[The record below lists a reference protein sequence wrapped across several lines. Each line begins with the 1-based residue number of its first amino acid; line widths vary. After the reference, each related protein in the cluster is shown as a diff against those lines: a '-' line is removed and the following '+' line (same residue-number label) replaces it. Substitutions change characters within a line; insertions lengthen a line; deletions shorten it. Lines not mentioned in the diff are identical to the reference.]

1 MTTFQDAA
9 ASYFGLSDTGV
20 RKTEVFTHEG
30 EMLVVFEVPLT
41 TEDVLGIADRMRTLQ
56 TDQAAP
62 RAAIKAPV
70 SREDM
75 RAAYS
80 ALSPAERSSYG
91 SFAKYVALGGGED
104 VYPVQPKI
112 ELPAHVYLSPA
123 EVTEQQKVMAIGRDE
138 KGNYAVAVGDLTA
151 AQQVDHMDDA
161 GPGGDALRE
170 AWCASVEQTT
180 RAEMNGNRKPGDPVP
195 VGLMGADEMRAGYVA
210 RTVEVMA
217 RLSGADGKPTSN
229 ADDFGGVP
237 G

>member
-62 RAAIKAPV
+62 QATIKAPAV
-70 SREDM
+70 GWTQEELREQ
-75 RAAYS
+75 YN
-80 ALSPAERSSYG
+80 ALSPADRSQYG
-91 SFAKYVALGGGED
+91 SFAKYVAWRRGDDSFALVGAE
-104 VYPVQPKI
+104 
-112 ELPAHVYLSPA
+112 EL
-123 EVTEQQKVMAIGRDE
+123 
-138 KGNYAVAVGDLTA
+138 
-151 AQQVDHMDDA
+151 
-161 GPGGDALRE
+161 
-170 AWCASVEQTT
+170 
-180 RAEMNGNRKPGDPVP
+180 
-195 VGLMGADEMRAGYVA
+195 RAGYVDQ
-210 RTVEVMA
+210 TVAAMR
-217 RLSGADGKPTSN
+217 RLNGADGKPTSN

>member
-9 ASYFGLSDTGV
+9 ASYFGLAETGV

-62 RAAIKAPV
+62 QATIEAPV
-70 SREDM
+70 VGWTREEL
-75 RAAYS
+75 REQYN
-80 ALSPAERSSYG
+80 ALSPAERSQFGAFSRY
-91 SFAKYVALGGGED
+91 
-104 VYPVQPKI
+104 
-112 ELPAHVYLSPA
+112 
-123 EVTEQQKVMAIGRDE
+123 
-138 KGNYAVAVGDLTA
+138 
-151 AQQVDHMDDA
+151 
-161 GPGGDALRE
+161 E
-170 AWCASVEQTT
+170 AW
-180 RAEMNGNRKPGDPVP
+180 RRGDDSSAPV
-195 VGLMGADEMRAGYVA
+195 GADEMRAGYVGQ
-210 RTVEVMA
+210 TVAAME